1 MLVQAAAV
9 AGVPVRVAGTGPDA
23 ALLRGVT
30 TVQELGALSGDAV
43 HAEME
48 RALAL
53 VLPSVCYENFPRTL
67 VEAFASGLP
76 VIASNIGAM
85 RELVDDGV
93 TGLLFEAGDA
103 ADLARKMRWAQAN
116 PQRMAQ
122 LGLQARAKYEA
133 EFTADRNYAQ
143 LLAIYRGAIA
153 EVAAA
158 RTNATR
164 RTQGSVADP

>member
-1 MLVQAAAV
+1 
-9 AGVPVRVAGTGPDA
+9 
-23 ALLRGVT
+23 
-30 TVQELGALSGDAV
+30 
-43 HAEME
+43 ME
-48 RALAL
+48 HALAL

-76 VIASNIGAM
+76 VIASNIGAL

-103 ADLARKMRWAQAN
+103 ADLARRMRWAQAN
-116 PQRMAQ
+116 PQRMARM
-122 LGLQARAKYEA
+122 GLQARAKYES

-143 LLAIYRGAIA
+143 LLAIYAGAIA

-158 RTNATR
+158 RTNAIR
-164 RTQGSVADP
+164 STQGSVADP